1 MVCVTHKENGSFFQ
15 NFGKWQKQMFG
26 FGICRNNSSRFVLM
40 FIHLRLLNVRLP
52 DFEKRLLGRR
62 GAGGGGEVF
71 KHLRETPTPTYYLV
85 RCGIPINIL

>member
-1 MVCVTHKENGSFFQ
+1 MVCVTHKVKGSFFQ
-15 NFGKWQKQMFG
+15 NVGKWQKQLFG

-52 DFEKRLLGRR
+52 DFEKRLLGR
-62 GAGGGGEVF
+62 AGGGEVF
-71 KHLRETPTPTYYLV
+71 KLLRETPTPTYYLV